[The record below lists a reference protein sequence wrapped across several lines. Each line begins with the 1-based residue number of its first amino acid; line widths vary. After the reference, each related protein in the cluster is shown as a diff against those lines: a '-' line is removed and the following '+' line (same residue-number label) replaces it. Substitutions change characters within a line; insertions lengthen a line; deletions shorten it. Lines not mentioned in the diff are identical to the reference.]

1 MGRGEKE
8 EDEVAEVPKLEER
21 RGGAEGRAGPG
32 CGTFPAP
39 RGGRGVHDSVS
50 GKMTKWFCGFP
61 SVSAIPL

>member
-1 MGRGEKE
+1 MGRGAHTK
-8 EDEVAEVPKLEER
+8 DVLCRKLESR
-21 RGGAEGRAGPG
+21 SPHQPPGPG

-61 SVSAIPL
+61 SVSAILL